1 MTLAQIVDCV
11 CLALAF
17 AAPVIVVLRS
27 HRWFVA
33 IPLGGVIFWIVL
45 YLCGRIL
52 SVLDPLRSTS
62 VLDTIWL
69 YVGLLPALLYT
80 ALLYGLR
87 KWVPLTHRR
96 C

>member
-1 MTLAQIVDCV
+1 M
-11 CLALAF
+11 
-17 AAPVIVVLRS
+17 
-27 HRWFVA
+27 
-33 IPLGGVIFWIVL
+33 
-45 YLCGRIL
+45 
-52 SVLDPLRSTS
+52 LDPLRSTS